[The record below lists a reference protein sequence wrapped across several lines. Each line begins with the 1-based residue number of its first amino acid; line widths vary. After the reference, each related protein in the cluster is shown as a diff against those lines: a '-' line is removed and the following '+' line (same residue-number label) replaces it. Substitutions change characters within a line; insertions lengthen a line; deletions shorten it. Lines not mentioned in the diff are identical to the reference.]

1 VADNNSNIPFRQL
14 LLQYSNTAINIL
26 FPLILFPYMTRTLG
40 PEGYGIIGFYESL
53 MSVVMVLSAFG
64 VQYYGLRLLS
74 KTAIGDVREAN
85 TVLHLILIN
94 LLMAFLGVVC
104 YSVYLFFKPASIGS
118 GTIAVLYGFIMLQ
131 YMLHLDWY
139 FQSQE
144 RFQLLLT
151 RTLIA
156 RLLVLTAS
164 LVFVRKPSDLL
175 NYIIISACNYL
186 LISSVA
192 VYNIRDLLPNWKWDF
207 ELFKK
212 LIRALTPFA
221 VLGILGSVYFAFDTI
236 LLARIGQ
243 LKELGYY
250 TVAAKIVRIGIN
262 VFSGASVVF
271 FVKLFRSSGNKRL
284 QADSLLTTLH
294 LSYPIGA
301 ILFFF
306 AEAVIF
312 FVSGVEYQPSIH
324 LLRIFSLLWLVV
336 PFHDFFVL
344 QVLVLNHREKW
355 VLLIYLSATIV
366 SFLLNL
372 LLIPIWFST
381 GAAWA
386 IVLSETLV
394 FFLGIYLSRNY
405 FSINKKQWLEIMGV
419 LVVFPIAYGVFKLT
433 NHLFHSPLLKI
444 ISGTGATL
452 ALHILLQLTVFK
464 SRIWNIGW
472 MAFKARIN
480 RKAT

>member
-1 VADNNSNIPFRQL
+1 
-14 LLQYSNTAINIL
+14 
-26 FPLILFPYMTRTLG
+26 MTRTLG
-40 PEGYGIIGFYESL
+40 PEGYGVIGFYESL
-53 MSVVMVLSAFG
+53 MSVVIVLSAFG

-74 KTAIGDVREAN
+74 KTAIGDAREAN
-85 TVLHLILIN
+85 SVLHLILIN
-94 LLMAFLGVVC
+94 LVMAFLGVVC
-104 YSVYLFFKPASIGS
+104 YSIYLFFKPAVIGS
-118 GTIAVLYGFIMLQ
+118 GTIAFLYGFIMLQ
-131 YMLHLDWY
+131 YMLHMDWY

-156 RLLVLTAS
+156 RLLVLVTS
-164 LVFVRKPSDLL
+164 LIFVRHPSDLIY
-175 NYIIISACNYL
+175 YIIISACNYL
-186 LISSVA
+186 FISSVA
-192 VYNIRDLLPNWKWDF
+192 VYNIRDLLPYWKWDF
-207 ELFKK
+207 KLFKK
-212 LIRALTPFA
+212 LLRALTPFA
-221 VLGILGSVYFAFDTI
+221 VLGVLGSVYFAFDTI
-236 LLARIGQ
+236 LLARLGQ

-271 FVKLFRSSGNKRL
+271 FVKLFRSSGDKTL
-284 QADSLLTTLH
+284 QADSLLTTIH

-301 ILFFF
+301 ILYFF

-355 VLLIYLSATIV
+355 VLFIYLSATIV

-394 FFLGIYLSRNY
+394 FVLGIYLSRNY
-405 FSINKKQWLEIMGV
+405 FSINKQQWLEIVGV

-433 NHLFHSPLLKI
+433 NQLFISPLLKI
-444 ISGTGATL
+444 ISGTGITL
-452 ALHILLQLTVFK
+452 ALHVLLQITVFK

-472 MAFKARIN
+472 MTFKARIN
-480 RKAT
+480 RMTA

>member
-1 VADNNSNIPFRQL
+1 
-14 LLQYSNTAINIL
+14 
-26 FPLILFPYMTRTLG
+26 MTRTLG

-74 KTAIGDVREAN
+74 KTAIGDAREAN
-85 TVLHLILIN
+85 SVLHLILIN
-94 LLMAFLGVVC
+94 LVMAFLGVVC
-104 YSVYLFFKPASIGS
+104 YSIYLFFKPAFIGS
-118 GTIAVLYGFIMLQ
+118 GTIAFLYGFIMLQ
-131 YMLHLDWY
+131 YMLHMDWY

-156 RLLVLTAS
+156 RLLVLSAS
-164 LVFVRKPSDLL
+164 LIFVRQPSDLIY
-175 NYIIISACNYL
+175 YIIISACNYL
-186 LISSVA
+186 FISSVA
-192 VYNIRDLLPNWKWDF
+192 VYNIRDLLPYWKWDYA
-207 ELFKK
+207 LFKK
-212 LIRALTPFA
+212 LLRALAPFA
-221 VLGILGSVYFAFDTI
+221 VLGVLGSVYFAFDTI
-236 LLARIGQ
+236 ILARIGQ

-271 FVKLFRSSGNKRL
+271 FVKLFRSSVDKRL
-284 QADSLLTTLH
+284 QSDSLLTTIH

-344 QVLVLNHREKW
+344 QVLVLNHKEKW
-355 VLLIYLSATIV
+355 VLFIYLAATIV

-372 LLIPIWFST
+372 FLIPIWFST

-386 IVLSETLV
+386 IVISETLV
-394 FFLGIYLSRNY
+394 LILGIYLSRNY
-405 FSINKKQWLEIMGV
+405 FFINKQQWLEIAGV
-419 LVVFPIAYGVFKLT
+419 LFVFPITYGVFKLT
-433 NHLFHSPLLKI
+433 NQFVSSPLLNI
-444 ISGTGATL
+444 IAGTGITL
-452 ALHILLQLTVFK
+452 ALHILLQLTAFK
-464 SRIWNIGW
+464 SRIWKMGW
-472 MAFKARIN
+472 MALKARIN
-480 RKAT
+480 RGRPAD

>member
-1 VADNNSNIPFRQL
+1 
-14 LLQYSNTAINIL
+14 
-26 FPLILFPYMTRTLG
+26 MTRTLG
-40 PEGYGIIGFYESL
+40 PEGYGVIGFYESL
-53 MSVVMVLSAFG
+53 MSVVIVLSAFG

-74 KTAIGDVREAN
+74 KTAIGDAREAN
-85 TVLHLILIN
+85 SVLHLILIN
-94 LLMAFLGVVC
+94 LVMAFLGVVC
-104 YSVYLFFKPASIGS
+104 YSIYLFFKPAVIGS
-118 GTIAVLYGFIMLQ
+118 GTIAFLYGFIMLQ
-131 YMLHLDWY
+131 YMLHMDWY

-156 RLLVLTAS
+156 RLLVLVTS
-164 LVFVRKPSDLL
+164 LIFVRHPSDLIY
-175 NYIIISACNYL
+175 YIIISACNYL
-186 LISSVA
+186 FISSVA
-192 VYNIRDLLPNWKWDF
+192 VYNIRDLLPYWKWDF
-207 ELFKK
+207 KLFKK
-212 LIRALTPFA
+212 LLRALTPFA
-221 VLGILGSVYFAFDTI
+221 VLGVLGSVYFAFDTI
-236 LLARIGQ
+236 LLARLGQ

-271 FVKLFRSSGNKRL
+271 FVKLFRSSGDKTL
-284 QADSLLTTLH
+284 QADSLLTTIH

-301 ILFFF
+301 ILYFF

-355 VLLIYLSATIV
+355 VLFIYLSATIV

-394 FFLGIYLSRNY
+394 FVLGIYFSRKY
-405 FSINKKQWLEIMGV
+405 FSVNKQQWLEIVGV

-433 NHLFHSPLLKI
+433 NQLFISPLLKI
-444 ISGTGATL
+444 ISGTGITL
-452 ALHILLQLTVFK
+452 ALHVLLQITVFK

-480 RKAT
+480 RMTA

>member
-1 VADNNSNIPFRQL
+1 
-14 LLQYSNTAINIL
+14 
-26 FPLILFPYMTRTLG
+26 MTRTLG
-40 PEGYGIIGFYESL
+40 PEGYGVIGFYESL
-53 MSVVMVLSAFG
+53 MSVVIVLSAFG

-74 KTAIGDVREAN
+74 KTAIGDAREAN
-85 TVLHLILIN
+85 SVLHLILIN
-94 LLMAFLGVVC
+94 LVMAFLGVVC
-104 YSVYLFFKPASIGS
+104 YSIYLFFKPAVIGS
-118 GTIAVLYGFIMLQ
+118 GNIAFLYGFIMLQ
-131 YMLHLDWY
+131 YMLHMDWY

-156 RLLVLTAS
+156 RLLVLVTS
-164 LVFVRKPSDLL
+164 LIFVRHPSDLIY
-175 NYIIISACNYL
+175 YIIISACNYL
-186 LISSVA
+186 FISSVA
-192 VYNIRDLLPNWKWDF
+192 VYNIRDLLPYWKWDF
-207 ELFKK
+207 KLFKK
-212 LIRALTPFA
+212 LLRALTPFA
-221 VLGILGSVYFAFDTI
+221 VLGVLGSVYFAFDTI
-236 LLARIGQ
+236 LLARLGQ

-271 FVKLFRSSGNKRL
+271 FVKLFRSSGDKTL
-284 QADSLLTTLH
+284 QADSLLTTIH

-301 ILFFF
+301 ILYFF

-355 VLLIYLSATIV
+355 VLFIYLSATIV

-394 FFLGIYLSRNY
+394 FVLGIYLSRNY
-405 FSINKKQWLEIMGV
+405 FSINKQQWLEIVGV

-433 NHLFHSPLLKI
+433 NQLFISPLLKI
-444 ISGTGATL
+444 ISGTGITL
-452 ALHILLQLTVFK
+452 ALHVLLQITVFK

-480 RKAT
+480 RMTA

>member
-1 VADNNSNIPFRQL
+1 
-14 LLQYSNTAINIL
+14 
-26 FPLILFPYMTRTLG
+26 MTRTLG
-40 PEGYGIIGFYESL
+40 PEGYGVIGFYESL
-53 MSVVMVLSAFG
+53 MSVVIVLSAFG

-74 KTAIGDVREAN
+74 KTAIGDAREAN
-85 TVLHLILIN
+85 SVLHLILIN
-94 LLMAFLGVVC
+94 LVMAFLGVVC
-104 YSVYLFFKPASIGS
+104 YSIYLFFKPAVIGS
-118 GTIAVLYGFIMLQ
+118 GTIAFLYGFIMLQ
-131 YMLHLDWY
+131 YMLHMDWY

-156 RLLVLTAS
+156 RLLVLVTS
-164 LVFVRKPSDLL
+164 LIFVRHPSDLIY
-175 NYIIISACNYL
+175 YIIISACNYL
-186 LISSVA
+186 FISSVA
-192 VYNIRDLLPNWKWDF
+192 VYNIRDLLPYWKWDF
-207 ELFKK
+207 KLFKK
-212 LIRALTPFA
+212 LLRALTPFA
-221 VLGILGSVYFAFDTI
+221 VLGVLGSVYFAFDTI
-236 LLARIGQ
+236 LLARLGQ

-271 FVKLFRSSGNKRL
+271 FVKLFRSSGDKTL
-284 QADSLLTTLH
+284 QADSLLTTIH

-301 ILFFF
+301 ILYFF

-355 VLLIYLSATIV
+355 VLFIYLAATIV
-366 SFLLNL
+366 SLLLNM

-394 FFLGIYLSRNY
+394 FVLGIFLSRNY
-405 FSINKKQWLEIMGV
+405 FSINKQQWLEIVGV

-433 NHLFHSPLLKI
+433 NQLFSSPLLKI
-444 ISGTGATL
+444 ISGTGSTL
-452 ALHILLQLTVFK
+452 ALHVLLQITVFK

-480 RKAT
+480 RMAA

>member
-1 VADNNSNIPFRQL
+1 
-14 LLQYSNTAINIL
+14 
-26 FPLILFPYMTRTLG
+26 MTRTLG
-40 PEGYGIIGFYESL
+40 PEGYGVIGFYESL
-53 MSVVMVLSAFG
+53 MSVVIVLSAFG

-74 KTAIGDVREAN
+74 KIAIGDAREAN
-85 TVLHLILIN
+85 SVLHLILIN
-94 LLMAFLGVVC
+94 LVMAFLGVVC
-104 YSVYLFFKPASIGS
+104 YSIYLFFKPAVIGS
-118 GTIAVLYGFIMLQ
+118 GTIAFLYGFIMLQ
-131 YMLHLDWY
+131 YMLHMDWY

-156 RLLVLTAS
+156 RLLVLVTS
-164 LVFVRKPSDLL
+164 LIFVRRPSDLIY
-175 NYIIISACNYL
+175 YIIISACNYL
-186 LISSVA
+186 FISSVA
-192 VYNIRDLLPNWKWDF
+192 VYNIRDLLPYWKWDF
-207 ELFKK
+207 KLFKK
-212 LIRALTPFA
+212 LLRALTPFA
-221 VLGILGSVYFAFDTI
+221 VLGVLGSVYFAFDTI
-236 LLARIGQ
+236 LLARLGQ

-271 FVKLFRSSGNKRL
+271 FVKLFRSSGDKTL
-284 QADSLLTTLH
+284 QADSLLTTIH

-301 ILFFF
+301 ILYFF

-344 QVLVLNHREKW
+344 QVLVFNHREKW
-355 VLLIYLSATIV
+355 VLFIYLSATIV

-394 FFLGIYLSRNY
+394 FVLGIYFSRKY
-405 FSINKKQWLEIMGV
+405 FSVNKQQWLEIVGV

-433 NHLFHSPLLKI
+433 NQLFISPLLKI
-444 ISGTGATL
+444 ISGTGITL
-452 ALHILLQLTVFK
+452 ALHVLLQISVFK

-480 RKAT
+480 RMTA

>member
-1 VADNNSNIPFRQL
+1 
-14 LLQYSNTAINIL
+14 
-26 FPLILFPYMTRTLG
+26 MTRTLG
-40 PEGYGIIGFYESL
+40 PEGYGVIGFYESL
-53 MSVVMVLSAFG
+53 MSVVIVLSAFG

-74 KTAIGDVREAN
+74 KTAIGDAREAN
-85 TVLHLILIN
+85 SVLHLILIN
-94 LLMAFLGVVC
+94 LVMAFLGVVC
-104 YSVYLFFKPASIGS
+104 YSIYLFFKPAVIGS
-118 GTIAVLYGFIMLQ
+118 GTIAFLYGFIMLQ
-131 YMLHLDWY
+131 YMLHMDWY

-156 RLLVLTAS
+156 RLLVLVTS
-164 LVFVRKPSDLL
+164 LIFVRHPSDLIY
-175 NYIIISACNYL
+175 YIIISACNYL
-186 LISSVA
+186 FISSVA
-192 VYNIRDLLPNWKWDF
+192 VYNIRDLLPYWKWDF
-207 ELFKK
+207 KLFKK
-212 LIRALTPFA
+212 LLRALTPFA
-221 VLGILGSVYFAFDTI
+221 VLGVLGSVYFAFDTI
-236 LLARIGQ
+236 LLARLGQ

-271 FVKLFRSSGNKRL
+271 FVKLFRSSGDKTL
-284 QADSLLTTLH
+284 QADSLLTTIH

-301 ILFFF
+301 ILYFF

-355 VLLIYLSATIV
+355 VLFIYLSATIV

-394 FFLGIYLSRNY
+394 FVLGIYLSRNY
-405 FSINKKQWLEIMGV
+405 FSINKQQWLEIVGV

-433 NHLFHSPLLKI
+433 NQLFISPLLKI
-444 ISGTGATL
+444 ISGTGITL
-452 ALHILLQLTVFK
+452 ALHVLLQITVFK

-480 RKAT
+480 RMTA